1 MLILGQGSGFRVQ
14 VSGGLA
20 GWSLIAVLV
29 AFSAGVL
36 GQTIYIWT
44 DEDGVT
50 HFTDREPQTGREVT
64 IQKAIAEPESALTI
78 RQTGPDHEPIWW
90 FRNRLSGP
98 LAVRVSLAEADNVVT
113 DPELPAV
120 FVLPPNAERELVTI
134 GPLDP
139 RQSWRYRFQTEAVLG
154 SPEAAH
160 RPERLYRPPFAP
172 GAEFTIGQAWGGPF
186 SHTEPHSYHAVDI
199 AMPIGT
205 PIHAARA
212 GVVMDNARW
221 FHRAG
226 EDPERYGPRAN
237 FIRILHDDGS
247 MAVYAHLDY
256 AGVRVHPGERVARG
270 QYIGRSG
277 NTGFSSGPHLH
288 FVIQKNRDMEL
299 VSVPFEFEGA
309 NGTPV
314 RPRER
319 MRLRAQ

>member
-1 MLILGQGSGFRVQ
+1 MLIFGKDSGFRFQGSGGF
-14 VSGGLA
+14 A
-20 GWSLIAVLV
+20 GWLLIGLLLAV
-29 AFSAGVL
+29 SAGAL

-50 HFTDREPQTGREVT
+50 HFTDREPNTDREVI

-98 LAVRVSLAEADNVVT
+98 LAVRISLAEADNVVT
-113 DPELPAV
+113 EPELPAV
-120 FVLPPNAERELVTI
+120 FILPPNAERELVTV
-134 GPLDP
+134 GPMDP
-139 RQSWRYRFQTEAVLG
+139 RQSWRYRFQTETVPG
-154 SPEAAH
+154 NPEIAH
-160 RPERLYRPPFAP
+160 RPEQPYRPPFAP
-172 GAEFTIGQAWGGPF
+172 GAEFNIGQAWGGAF
-186 SHTEPHSYHAVDI
+186 SHTEPHAWHAVDI

-212 GVVMDNARW
+212 GVVMDQARW
-221 FHRAG
+221 FHRSG
-226 EDPERYGPRAN
+226 LDHDRYAARAN
-237 FIRILHDDGS
+237 FIRILHDDGT

-288 FVIQKNRDMEL
+288 FVIQKNRDMQL
-299 VSVPFEFEGA
+299 VSVPFEFEGPDGRA
-309 NGTPV
+309 V
-314 RPRER
+314 QPRER
-319 MRLRAQ
+319 LRLRAP

>member
-1 MLILGQGSGFRVQ
+1 MLGKGSGARGQGSGSLPASLLALVLVVF
-14 VSGGLA
+14 SGGA
-20 GWSLIAVLV
+20 
-29 AFSAGVL
+29 L

-50 HFTDREPQTGREVT
+50 HFTDREPQTEREVT

-98 LAVRVSLAEADNVVT
+98 LTVRVSLAEADNVVT
-113 DPELPAV
+113 EPELPAV

-139 RQSWRYRFQTEAVLG
+139 RQSWRYRFQTETVLG

-160 RPERLYRPPFAP
+160 RPDRPYRPPFAP
-172 GAEFTIGQAWGGPF
+172 GAEFTIGQAWGGMF
-186 SHTEPHSYHAVDI
+186 SHTDPHSYHAVDI

-221 FHRAG
+221 FHRSG
-226 EDPERYGPRAN
+226 QDRERYGPRAN
-237 FIRILHDDGS
+237 FIRILHDDGT

-277 NTGFSSGPHLH
+277 NTGFSTGPHLH
-288 FVIQKNRDMEL
+288 FVIQKNRGMEL

-309 NGTPV
+309 DGAPV

-319 MRLRAQ
+319 LRLQAQ